1 MKQEI
6 GQQKTADVLVKKI
19 FYITGK
25 TKRKLISKFAAI
37 WQKHFSCNAETVQF
51 ELLYTVESRF
61 NKNARGTGKTGS
73 FYRKPRFNEF
83 AWKQPSCSL
92 NRRLDDNFFYFFKI
106 IIIFLWC
113 DVTLLCIF
121 VIVFRRYCV
130 TIRFS
135 CTTELSQKA
144 QQQWGKN
151 SFVETTRQWKRKLV
165 TIS

>member
-61 NKNARGTGKTGS
+61 NKMPEGVAKLVRFIENLDLTNLRENNQVVRKIDGLMIIF
-73 FYRKPRFNEF
+73 FYHY
-83 AWKQPSCSL
+83 
-92 NRRLDDNFFYFFKI
+92 NFFVV
-106 IIIFLWC
+106 WC
-113 DVTLLCIF
+113 YATLNFWNSRKTLLCDDKVF
-121 VIVFRRYCV
+121 VHNW
-130 TIRFS
+130 TLAEG
-135 CTTELSQKA
+135 TTKMCEKKA
-144 QQQWGKN
+144 
-151 SFVETTRQWKRKLV
+151 L
-165 TIS
+165 